1 MLASLLEQ
9 RGSAHH
15 MENASGDQIFPE
27 VTQRALGSGL
37 WLLTSAV
44 SGVTLH
50 LTTCQAPMHEDEGLD
65 LLCTQRPIYSN
76 GVPFPFP
83 P

>member
-1 MLASLLEQ
+1 MLAALLEQ

-27 VTQRALGSGL
+27 VTQRALGSGR

-44 SGVTLH
+44 LGVTG
-50 LTTCQAPMHEDEGLD
+50 Q
-65 LLCTQRPIYSN
+65 
-76 GVPFPFP
+76 P
-83 P
+83 PETA